1 MIKITLDDKTIEV
14 NPNLTIRQYMDM
26 QKNPHKYKTQKQ
38 ILSFYLGISEDE
50 LDGLPVEK
58 VQFIESILST
68 HIENPKMDIVY
79 TFNFNGKTYG
89 LENNWGELKWS
100 QWVDMEVFGHK
111 DKITENIHILMALLY
126 REVKV
131 ENNNKYSLEPF
142 SSSSVLSRAS
152 LFLDL
157 PISYWFGASNFFFRM
172 SKEYITLIERSLKQR
187 MLYEKWT
194 RPWRKILPKKIQAW
208 LLPDI
213 TFNLPTS
220 LLTEILPKS
229 NE

>member
-26 QKNPHKYKTQKQ
+26 QKNPHKYKTPKQ
-38 ILSFYLGISEDE
+38 ILAFYLGISEAE

-126 REVKV
+126 REVNLSK
-131 ENNNKYSLEPF
+131 ENKYSLEPF
-142 SSSSVLSRAS
+142 TSASVMSRAS

-172 SKEYITLIERSLKQR
+172 STEYIKLIEGSLKQK

-194 RPWRKILPKKIQAW
+194 RPMRKILPKKIQAW